1 MKALERLKDDLEET
15 TLTMVTVQRKDLEEL
30 IRAYERLEQER
41 ELQRD

>member
-30 IRAYERLEQER
+30 VKAYERLKE
-41 ELQRD
+41 ELDQQHD